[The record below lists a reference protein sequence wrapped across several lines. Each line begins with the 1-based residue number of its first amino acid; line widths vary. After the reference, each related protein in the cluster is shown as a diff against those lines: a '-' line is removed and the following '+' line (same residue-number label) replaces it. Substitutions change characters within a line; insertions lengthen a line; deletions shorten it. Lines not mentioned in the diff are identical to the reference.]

1 MDPQRLRKLVRRW
14 AIPTLLITLVGGIVA
29 YAITRRITPLYEA
42 QATVLVVAGPQ
53 QAGANTGVSLN
64 NDQVTTTAASLITE
78 PPLLQR
84 AIKELKLSTT
94 TDQLSKRV
102 TAVPVTNAQLVTVS
116 AQDPDPALATT
127 IANTIATDFV
137 DQVTQQNSQR
147 IAQAGAAYQAQ
158 ITTLTN
164 TLNDEENKLA
174 NAPRNQDTTGLTA
187 EITANSA
194 ELTTVTAQYSAF
206 KATQAQNL
214 ETVSIAAPATQPSQP
229 ASPKLALNVALGLL
243 GGLLVGL
250 GVAALAEYLDQGLDS
265 EEDVLDRLGVP
276 CLAIIPRFNSR
287 PGARRDQRHEERA
300 RESYRRL
307 RTNLLFTELDQT
319 LKTVV
324 ITSARPGEGKTRT
337 ASNLA
342 VSLASSEKSVLLV
355 DADMH
360 RPNQHRIFNKPIT
373 QGLSEMLLAASPT
386 GHPVLNGRHET
397 SYANLSVLTSGVLPP
412 NPSEL
417 LASRRTR
424 LLIHGLEKQR
434 DLLII
439 DTPPAQAL
447 TDALSVAAHSSGV
460 ILVVESGKTNAA
472 QARAVIESLR
482 NVGAKVLGV
491 VLNKAKDRQLASYYY
506 YEQATTGAAAVESAK
521 IGTAA
526 AGEAIAQPASTARDS
541 VGRVS
546 N

>member
-1 MDPQRLRKLVRRW
+1 MPLNI
-14 AIPTLLITLVGGIVA
+14 AIG
-29 YAITRRITPLYEA
+29 
-42 QATVLVVAGPQ
+42 VVAG
-53 QAGANTGVSLN
+53 L
-64 NDQVTTTAASLITE
+64 LI
-78 PPLLQR
+78 
-84 AIKELKLSTT
+84 
-94 TDQLSKRV
+94 
-102 TAVPVTNAQLVTVS
+102 
-116 AQDPDPALATT
+116 
-127 IANTIATDFV
+127 
-137 DQVTQQNSQR
+137 
-147 IAQAGAAYQAQ
+147 
-158 ITTLTN
+158 
-164 TLNDEENKLA
+164 
-174 NAPRNQDTTGLTA
+174 
-187 EITANSA
+187 
-194 ELTTVTAQYSAF
+194 
-206 KATQAQNL
+206 
-214 ETVSIAAPATQPSQP
+214 
-229 ASPKLALNVALGLL
+229 ALGI
-243 GGLLVGL
+243 
-250 GVAALAEYLDQGLDS
+250 AALAEYLDQGLDS
-265 EEDVLDRLGVP
+265 EEDVRDRLGIP
-276 CLAIIPRFNSR
+276 CLAIVPRFNSR

-300 RESYRRL
+300 REAYRRL
-307 RTNLLFTELDQT
+307 RTNLLFSELDNP
-319 LKTVV
+319 LKTIVV
-324 ITSARPGEGKTRT
+324 TSARPGEGKTRT

-434 DLLII
+434 DILVV

-472 QARAVIESLR
+472 QARAVIEALQ

-506 YEQATTGAAAVESAK
+506 YEQATTGQH
-521 IGTAA
+521 
-526 AGEAIAQPASTARDS
+526 AQPWTNRQ
-541 VGRVS
+541 GRAWLS
-546 N
+546 QSRLGAQALAYN